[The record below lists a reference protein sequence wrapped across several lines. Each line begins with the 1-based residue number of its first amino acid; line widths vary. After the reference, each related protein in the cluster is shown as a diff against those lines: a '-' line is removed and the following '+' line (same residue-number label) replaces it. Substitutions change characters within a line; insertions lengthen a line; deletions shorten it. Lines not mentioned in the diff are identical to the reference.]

1 MIIKG
6 QFKTF
11 GFWLS
16 LISVI
21 GGLIILIY
29 WLIYGFGDNIPM
41 AGKIVSYCVCSLLII
56 IYANWLYNSNQI
68 TINTEAKT
76 ITFVNLFTL
85 HRSFY
90 NFSDLDGKLSWLE
103 PMRGFYPKNYYLIQN
118 KKAVKK
124 ISSFIYSNQKE
135 LEEALAEIR
144 DFGITNYSYLKSW
157 KVFFG
162 FPIID

>member
-16 LISVI
+16 LVSVI
-21 GGLIILIY
+21 GGLSVFIYCFVFGVGNTPIAGQMFLYGVLIILLAVY
-29 WLIYGFGDNIPM
+29 SKLLYDANLIKVD
-41 AGKIVSYCVCSLLII
+41 
-56 IYANWLYNSNQI
+56 
-68 TINTEAKT
+68 TESKT
-76 ITFVNLFTL
+76 ITFVNLFTR

-90 NFSDLDGKLSWLE
+90 NFSDFDGKLVWFE
-103 PMRGFYPKNYYLIQN
+103 PMRGFSSKNYYLIQN

-124 ISSFIYSNQKE
+124 ISGFIYSNQKE
-135 LEEALAEIR
+135 IEEALEDIK
-144 DFGITNYSYLKSW
+144 DLGTTKYSYLKSW

-162 FPIID
+162 FSIID